1 MANAIEIRVVNSKTS
16 GTDNK
21 SMQSSDNKSV
31 GLINSIDNQIKALS
45 QQIKVATTR
54 EEVQRLNAQQQQLI
68 EEKKGYLSSNNW
80 LSKIGEGI
88 KGLGITLGIVGIAVI
103 AFSEAVKPIIALLKY
118 FGFILLSPLLDA
130 VISIAN
136 FLVPKKGD
144 NKDAVGELFAKTVLG
159 RSPDYVT
166 SHPPG
171 SDNPLIVGQYE
182 AGTPYG
188 IGISGESFKE
198 LLGNAFSGIKTWVD
212 SGGFSEAFDSVVK
225 WFSNV
230 GQDIWDNGVL
240 KFVNWISNVGQDI
253 WDNGVL
259 KFVNWISN
267 VGQDIWDNG
276 VLKFV
281 NWISNVGQDIWD
293 NGVIWVSEWFSNLGQ
308 SIWDNGVIRV
318 AEWFSDLGQD
328 IWDNGV
334 IKIAKWFSNLGQS
347 IWDNGVVKVAEWFA
361 DLPGKLWRLATG
373 QGKAY
378 GGTVATDGMYYL
390 HAGETVNTKSA
401 VTAGNGGGGN
411 TFNITISGSYN
422 TDELIRKLTSE
433 ISRRV
438 GR

>member
-144 NKDAVGELFAKTVLG
+144 NKDAVGESFAKTVLG

-171 SDNPLIVGQYE
+171 SDNPLYNDGIAVGQIE

-198 LLGNAFSGIKTWVD
+198 LLGKAFSGIKTWVD

-253 WDNGVL
+253 WDNGV
-259 KFVNWISN
+259 IR
-267 VGQDIWDNG
+267 
-276 VLKFV
+276 
-281 NWISNVGQDIWD
+281 
-293 NGVIWVSEWFSNLGQ
+293 VSEWFSNLGQ